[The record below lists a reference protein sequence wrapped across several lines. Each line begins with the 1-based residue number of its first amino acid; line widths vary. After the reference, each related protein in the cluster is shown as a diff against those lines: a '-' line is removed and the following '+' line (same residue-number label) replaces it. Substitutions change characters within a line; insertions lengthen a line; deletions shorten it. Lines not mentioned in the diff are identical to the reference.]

1 MPGERTERWSYY
13 RGERER
19 FAILWTALN
28 SATAADGR
36 TFEGSLGLLSIMT
49 GMHVTDIRH
58 LLKRMA
64 MARVVVDRVP
74 EVPIQPWQA
83 FTLRLGRSP
92 AMAAEGT

>member
-1 MPGERTERWSYY
+1 M
-13 RGERER
+13 
-19 FAILWTALN
+19 N
-28 SATAADGR
+28 SAADGR
-36 TFEGSLGLLSIMT
+36 VFDGTLGLLSILT
-49 GMHVTDIRH
+49 GLHVTDIRH
-58 LLKRMA
+58 TLKRMA